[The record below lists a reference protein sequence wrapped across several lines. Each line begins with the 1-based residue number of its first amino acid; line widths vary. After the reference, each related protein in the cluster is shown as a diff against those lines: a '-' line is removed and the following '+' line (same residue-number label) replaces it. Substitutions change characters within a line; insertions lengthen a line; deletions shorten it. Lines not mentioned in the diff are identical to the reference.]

1 MCKLDYVL
9 CSEFY
14 VRWSH
19 GSGVVPYR
27 AVVIMSKILHTK
39 GICGVIIVEENDD
52 EVLLEKKE
60 GP

>member
-1 MCKLDYVL
+1 
-9 CSEFY
+9 
-14 VRWSH
+14 
-19 GSGVVPYR
+19 
-27 AVVIMSKILHTK
+27 MSKILHIK